1 MGIIHSQGAML
12 TDFYQLTMAYG
23 YWKLGMAEHQSV
35 FHLFTQ
41 KAPFKGSY
49 TVFCGLDKVTDL
61 IENFAFNE
69 DNLEWLK
76 EQNCP
81 NGDKLFE
88 EGFIQYLRKL
98 KLKVDVEAMPE
109 GTVTFPR
116 TPLIRVKGNLI
127 ACQLLETALL
137 NCVNF
142 DSLVATKAARIKIAA
157 KSSEVFEFGLRRA
170 QGAEAGLRASR
181 SAWIGGTSATSN
193 VLAASKY
200 GIPLKGSHGSSWVMA
215 HSDELDAFINFG
227 LIFPG
232 ACVLLVDT
240 YSTIDGIKNAV
251 KAAEKLASQNIKLE
265 AICLDSG
272 NMLELSCEAR
282 SILDEAGLKST
293 KIIAA
298 GSLDEHV
305 IEDLKSKGARINI
318 FGVGTRLVT
327 AFDDPALA
335 CVYKLSAI
343 RESSEDAWQYK
354 VKVSDD
360 VTRTSFPGVQ
370 QVKRFSRLGF
380 FDYDVIINEDG
391 PQGTM
396 AVNLKTGAS
405 NEPFGKSELM
415 LKPLFRN
422 GKFVGEKRSLQ
433 EIRDY
438 CQEQLSQLKKDYT
451 VNLFSEA
458 FKVGIDEELYALKL
472 KLKEEQRSTK

>member
-1 MGIIHSQGAML
+1 
-12 TDFYQLTMAYG
+12 
-23 YWKLGMAEHQSV
+23 
-35 FHLFTQ
+35 
-41 KAPFKGSY
+41 
-49 TVFCGLDKVTDL
+49 
-61 IENFAFNE
+61 
-69 DNLEWLK
+69 
-76 EQNCP
+76 P